1 MEAAMNDI
9 VVPICS
15 ATDATWAARE
25 AIALYRGD
33 PAARVLLVNV
43 QPPLPK
49 HVAQFVNRNDLREF
63 HHDTGMQVLAPAIR
77 KLDEAGVPHEDH
89 VLVGHPAE
97 TIVRFAEDRG
107 CRHVVVDAPASG
119 MLAMLG
125 LGSVGSQV
133 RHLMRLH
140 AQVPAPAATGSGAS
154 SAT

>member
-1 MEAAMNDI
+1 MNDI

-25 AIALYRGD
+25 AIALYRDNPG
-33 PAARVLLVNV
+33 ARVLLVNV

-49 HVAQFVNRNDLREF
+49 HVAQFVSRNDLREF
-63 HHDTGMQVLAPAIR
+63 HRDTGMQVLQPAIR

-89 VLVGHPAE
+89 VLIGHPAE

-125 LGSVGSQV
+125 LGSVSSQV
-133 RHLMRLH
+133 RHLMRTH
-140 AQVPAPAATGSGAS
+140 AQVPVAPAAAGTGAS